1 MKPILSALC
10 ALFILT
16 GCSNPD
22 PVERLTGPTM
32 GSTWT
37 VQYVPPASGPD
48 ADQVKKEIESILA
61 DIDQHFSTYRGDSAV
76 ARFNRLPAGSCQA
89 MPADV
94 LKLVRLGETLWRES
108 GGAFDLSVEPLM
120 DLWGFGPQ
128 AREEKVPSA
137 QRLAEVRQRV
147 GQGHLRIEGEQL
159 CKDIALELDFN
170 SIAAGYSVDRIAER
184 LQGLGIEN
192 LLVEVTGELKAI
204 GRKPDGGAWRVALE
218 LPREDR
224 QIAEQI
230 LSIDGLGVSTSGDY
244 RNYFEENGQRF
255 SHTFDARLGKPVSHA
270 LAAVTVFDAS
280 ALVADG
286 YSTLLLILG
295 PEQGW
300 EFAVAQNLA
309 AVFVMR
315 ADSGFVARVTPAF
328 ERIVATS
335 AAENEE

>member
-1 MKPILSALC
+1 MKPILSTLC

-16 GCSNPD
+16 GCSKPD

-37 VQYVPPASGPD
+37 VQYLPPASGPD
-48 ADQVKKEIESILA
+48 ASQVKQEIESILA
-61 DIDQHFSTYRGDSAV
+61 GIDQHFSTYRNDSEV
-76 ARFNRLPAGSCQA
+76 ARFNRLPANSCQP

-108 GGAFDLSVEPLM
+108 GGAYDLSVEPLM

-128 AREEKVPSA
+128 SREEKVPSA
-137 QRLAEVRQRV
+137 ERLAEVRQRV

-159 CKDIALELDFN
+159 CKDIALELDFD
-170 SIAAGYSVDRIAER
+170 SIAAGYSVDRIVER
-184 LQGLGIEN
+184 LRGLGIDS
-192 LLVEVTGELKAI
+192 LLVEVTGELTAL
-204 GRKPDGGAWRVALE
+204 GRKPDGSAWRVALE
-218 LPREDR
+218 WPREDR

-230 LSIDGLGVSTSGDY
+230 LSIDGLGISTSGDY

-255 SHTFDARLGKPVSHA
+255 SHTFDARLGRPIAHA

-300 EFAVAQNLA
+300 EFAVTQNLP
-309 AVFVMR
+309 AVFVIR

-328 ERIVATS
+328 ERIVGKGAGK
-335 AAENEE
+335 NEE